1 MVHCQNIVRCD
12 SFALLLLFSRFMNS
26 NHLGKLLYP
35 KLLRVVLKKAPTR
48 PCFAWN
54 QEFQLCSSRYSS
66 FCWQLHHPLCSILD
80 KSKSNIDIHPRE
92 HVSVFGTVKQGPF
105 NISLSL
111 HKLDFITKRTPMM
124 LSLDEAFAHGTLP
137 EQRDVAIV
145 VIDRPGNRQYHRQAL
160 ENRAVWIHFVLS
172 GDSISFPAI
181 PVWCALP

>member
-1 MVHCQNIVRCD
+1 
-12 SFALLLLFSRFMNS
+12 
-26 NHLGKLLYP
+26 
-35 KLLRVVLKKAPTR
+35 
-48 PCFAWN
+48 
-54 QEFQLCSSRYSS
+54 
-66 FCWQLHHPLCSILD
+66 
-80 KSKSNIDIHPRE
+80 
-92 HVSVFGTVKQGPF
+92 
-105 NISLSL
+105 LSL